1 MNTTIQKLQEG
12 IKGTIIGQEELV
24 ESLIIGLLAEGNLL
38 LEGLP
43 GLAKTRAVKSLSH
56 VMDIEMNRVQFTPDL
71 LPSDITGTEIY
82 SPESENKF
90 QFKKGPIFCNLVL
103 ADEINRAPAKV
114 QSALLE
120 AMEEHQVT
128 VAGKTYKMD
137 PLFMVI
143 ATQNPV
149 EQEGTYPLPEAQ
161 LDRFMMK
168 INIEYLTPEQEE
180 LMLKM
185 VRGEED
191 NTKVEIVP
199 ISKDFVFDARKVIS
213 KIHVSEE
220 LNQYIIRLIDATRH
234 SEKYDDSIGKYISF
248 GSSPRGTIALDKTA
262 RCIAYI
268 QERDY
273 ITVDDIR
280 QVAHRVLRHRIALTY
295 QANVDKKNAD
305 DIISEILN
313 VVPIS

>member
-1 MNTTIQKLQEG
+1 MKDTIKQLQEG
-12 IKGTIIGQEELV
+12 IKNTIIGQEELV
-24 ESLIIGLLAEGNLL
+24 ESLIIGLIAEGNIL

-43 GLAKTRAVKSLSH
+43 GLAKTRAVKALSK
-56 VMDIEMNRVQFTPDL
+56 VMEIQMNRVQFTPDL

-82 SPESENKF
+82 NPESETTF
-90 QFKKGPIFCNLVL
+90 DFKQGPIFCNLVL

-128 VAGKTYKMD
+128 VAGKTYLMD

-168 INIEYLTPEQEE
+168 INLDYLTPEQEE

-185 VRGEED
+185 VRGEEV
-191 NTKVEIVP
+191 TEKKE
-199 ISKDFVFDARKVIS
+199 ISKIDKQFVFDARKQVS
-213 KIHVSEE
+213 NIHVSEE
-220 LNQYIIRLIDATRH
+220 VNQYIIRLIDASRH
-234 SEKYDDSIGKYISF
+234 PEKYSDSLGKYITF
-248 GSSPRGTIALDKTA
+248 GASPRGTIALDKTA
-262 RCIAYI
+262 RCYAYM
-268 QERDY
+268 QDRDY
-273 ITVDDIR
+273 VTIDDIR
-280 QVAHRVLRHRIALTY
+280 LVAHRVLRHRIALTY
-295 QANVDKKNAD
+295 QTNVDKLQAD
-305 DIISEILN
+305 DIVTELLN
-313 VVPIS
+313 AVPIS

>member
-1 MNTTIQKLQEG
+1 MNTTIKNLYNG
-12 IKGTIIGQEELV
+12 IKGTIIGQNELI

-82 SPESENKF
+82 NPESDDSF
-90 QFKKGPIFCNLVL
+90 QFKQGPIFCNLVL

-128 VAGKTYKMD
+128 VAGKTYIMD

-143 ATQNPV
+143 ATQNPI

-168 INIEYLTPEQEE
+168 ININYLNLEQEE

-185 VRGEED
+185 VRGEETD
-191 NTKVEIVP
+191 MMKEIEPIAKEIVF
-199 ISKDFVFDARKVIS
+199 KAREVIS
-213 KIHVSEE
+213 RLHVSDEI
-220 LNQYIIRLIDATRH
+220 NKYIIRLVDATRNP
-234 SEKYDDSIGKYISF
+234 SKYDETIAKYISF
-248 GSSPRGTIALDKTA
+248 GASPRGTIALDKTA
-262 RCIAYI
+262 RCYAYI

-273 ITVDDIR
+273 VTIDDIR
-280 QVAHRVLRHRIALTY
+280 LVAHRVLRHRIALTY
-295 QANVDKKNAD
+295 QANIDKKNAD
-305 DIISEILN
+305 DIISAILN
-313 VVPIS
+313 IVPIS